1 MLSVKRNIRIVMHEI
16 YYSKRYQFFKR
27 NVSMYLIWHA
37 DYASLSNN
45 CVSTFVDLHYISL
58 FLPFSSY
65 IMHWI
70 WPIDFHCHALPCVY
84 ISINDFTVSSVISL
98 KTNCFEGMSER
109 LMGTALH
116 NGDVFIILQ
125 RGLWLSARKL
135 RKIDQQ
141 YPWKHV
147 SLSKGLIELFN
158 FLAIYSAIRYCM
170 IFNYS

>member
-70 WPIDFHCHALPCVY
+70 WPIDLHCHALPFVY
-84 ISINDFTVSSVISL
+84 ISINDLTVSSVISL
-98 KTNCFEGMSER
+98 KTNCFEGMSNG
-109 LMGTALH
+109 LMGTTLH
-116 NGDVFIILQ
+116 NGDVFHYIAARFVIICQ
-125 RGLWLSARKL
+125 EVAENRSTISVKTCV
-135 RKIDQQ
+135 I
-141 YPWKHV
+141 
-147 SLSKGLIELFN
+147 S
-158 FLAIYSAIRYCM
+158 
-170 IFNYS
+170 